1 MTLCAPLDAVLAY
14 LTSTAVFA
22 LAPNATVLTYA
33 APPTLFAN
41 RFVVAVR
48 AYSPSSTFFALRSN
62 STVRANTAALAL
74 LATSLRA
81 VVNAKITGRR
91 ALPALVFDFVVWANV
106 WAVALSTHCVSKAR
120 ILQDDHV

>member
-1 MTLCAPLDAVLAY
+1 MLAY

-33 APPTLFAN
+33 APPTLFAH
-41 RFVVAVR
+41 RFVVAV
-48 AYSPSSTFFALRSN
+48 STYPPPLACFARRSN

-106 WAVALSTHCVSKAR
+106 WAVALSTHRVSNAR

>member
-1 MTLCAPLDAVLAY
+1 VLAY
-14 LTSTAVFA
+14 LASAAVFA
-22 LAPNATVLTYA
+22 LGPNAIVLTYA
-33 APPTLFAN
+33 ATPALFATG
-41 RFVVAVR
+41 FIVAVH
-48 AYSPSSTFFALRSN
+48 ANSTPFTFFAHRSN
-62 STVRANTAALAL
+62 STVRTNTAALAL

>member
-1 MTLCAPLDAVLAY
+1 MLASRGITQRY
-14 LTSTAVFA
+14 RHLMED
-22 LAPNATVLTYA
+22 VLTLL
-33 APPTLFAN
+33 PHSVKDNKFDQVMLP
-41 RFVVAVR
+41 RR
-48 AYSPSSTFFALRSN
+48 LRSN
-62 STVRANTAALAL
+62 STVRTNTTALAL

-91 ALPALVFDFVVWANV
+91 ALPALVLDFVVWANV